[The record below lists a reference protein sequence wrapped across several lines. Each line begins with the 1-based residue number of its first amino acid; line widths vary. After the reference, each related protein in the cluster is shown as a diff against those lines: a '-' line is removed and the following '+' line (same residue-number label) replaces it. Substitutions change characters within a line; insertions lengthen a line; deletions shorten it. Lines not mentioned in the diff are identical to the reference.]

1 MNEHTGGPFIYSALG
16 GITCAICA
24 PAFMAAEEIELF
36 AYLRLGATK
45 DGNRWRLFE
54 QIGIFATDLSHAPPL
69 RHDTGSFA
77 LVFDRCPNGDAVG
90 DRRGATGVNGATSAF
105 RTAARVILVRLSK
118 HRLGGYS
125 FGKGMF

>member
-1 MNEHTGGPFIYSALG
+1 MNEHNGGPFIYSALG

-24 PAFMAAEEIELF
+24 PAFMAADLLS
-36 AYLRLGATK
+36 AARCYQ
-45 DGNRWRLFE
+45 RWQQVARVRQE

-69 RHDTGSFA
+69 RHDSGSFA